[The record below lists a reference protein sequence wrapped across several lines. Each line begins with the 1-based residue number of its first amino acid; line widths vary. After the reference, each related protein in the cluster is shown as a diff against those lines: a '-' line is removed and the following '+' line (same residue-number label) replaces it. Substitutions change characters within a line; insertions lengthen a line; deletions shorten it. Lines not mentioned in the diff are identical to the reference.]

1 MVDTPTADNP
11 REPDIS
17 HINPAASDTW
27 FGHPR
32 QLARLFTTEMW
43 ERFGYYG
50 MRALLALYLAQW
62 FLFDDSTTGGLY
74 GAFTSLVYL
83 TPLFGGLIADR
94 ILGSKISV
102 KTGAVIMC
110 LGYLGLCFGGEQAKP
125 TFIHNNQTYEVT
137 SAADASGRAVQSVV
151 TSAGTYA
158 IRGNEDGSVTLE
170 GSDGSVLPQTIARGE
185 FRADAVRDPFWISV
199 MLFSL
204 SLVVVGNGFF
214 KPNIS
219 TMVGTL
225 YEPGDRR
232 RDAGFTIFY
241 MGINLGSIGSQILAP
256 LFAQWFGWWAG
267 FGLVA
272 IGMAIAFTLFQFD
285 GGRLKGY
292 GEPPEGV
299 SSRTRLFVYIGILL
313 AIPVAWF
320 LLNNAMLSAQ
330 AAHAAAS
337 EGSGI
342 IGYLAALPLL
352 GKILFALF
360 LVAVIGIP
368 IWAARVGTR
377 AEFQM
382 MVVAVILVTLSV
394 VFWTLF
400 ELAGSA
406 LTLFADRSTDRHI
419 LGWPVPAG
427 SVQAFNPIF
436 IVLMAPFFAGLWVR
450 LAKRNIEPSIPV
462 KFAIALVLV
471 GLGFLVVVLGANF
484 ADSQFRVGIIWLAL
498 LYLLHSIGEL
508 CLSPIGLS
516 MITKLS
522 IARIVG
528 LMMGVWF
535 LGTSMAN
542 YVGGIITQF
551 ARVETVGGE
560 VTNPQLALQT
570 YIDTFWT
577 IGIAAIVIGVLLF
590 LVSPLLKRW
599 MHGVV

>member
-17 HINPAASDTW
+17 HVNPAAQATW
-27 FGHPR
+27 FGHPP

-50 MRALLALYLAQW
+50 IRALLTLYLAQW
-62 FLFDDSTTGGLY
+62 FLFDDATTGGLY

-137 SAADASGRAVQSVV
+137 ATADAAGGTVQSVV

-158 IRGNEDGSVTLE
+158 VRGNPDGSVTLE

-199 MLFSL
+199 MLLSL
-204 SLVVVGNGFF
+204 ALVVVGNGFF

-225 YEPGDRR
+225 YAPGDRR

-241 MGINLGSIGSQILAP
+241 MGINVGSIGSQILAP

-267 FGLVA
+267 FALVA
-272 IGMAIAFTLFQFD
+272 VGMAIAFTLFQFD

-299 SSRTRLFVYIGILL
+299 SDRTRLFVYIGILL
-313 AIPVAWF
+313 AIPAAWF

-330 AAHAAAS
+330 AAHAAAT

-342 IGYLAALPLL
+342 LGYFVALPLL
-352 GKILFALF
+352 GKLLFALF
-360 LVAVIGIP
+360 LAAVIGIP
-368 IWAARVGTR
+368 IWAWRVGNR
-377 AEFQM
+377 AEFEM
-382 MVVAVILVTLSV
+382 MGVAIILVVMSV

-406 LTLFADRSTDRHI
+406 LTLFAERSTDRNL
-419 LGWPVPAG
+419 LGWEVPGG

-484 ADSQFRVGIIWLAL
+484 ADSQFRVGIVWLAL

-542 YVGGIITQF
+542 YVGGIITQL
-551 ARVETVGGE
+551 ASVETVGGE
-560 VTNPQLALQT
+560 VTNPALALQT

-590 LVSPLLKRW
+590 LISPLLKRW